1 MLWLATV
8 AVLAVPALA
17 QGTAQG
23 VSQQGT
29 TTPVRAATN
38 GSPSAALN
46 AFFDAYDKAQLARS
60 PILAAYRGLRTD
72 YGKWDDRSDAAE
84 VADYQFDQAQLA
96 EMRSRFG
103 KASLDPQAQLSY
115 QLFEKM
121 MARRDGA
128 FKYRGNDYVFDQM
141 NGAQSF
147 YPSFL
152 INIHRVD
159 SVADAEA
166 YISRLNGIATALGQD
181 IAVSEARAKAG
192 VLPPKWVFPY
202 VISDAQNVITGAPF
216 DTGADSALYADF
228 KTKVAKL
235 NLSPAETRRLTD
247 AAAAALTGSVKP
259 AYQKLIA
266 AMQAQEA
273 KAGTIDGVWRFA
285 DGAAFYAE
293 RLGYYTTTDITAEQ
307 VHALGLAQVA
317 RIHDE
322 MRAIMKQVGF
332 QGDLKDFFAQMRDDK
347 RFLLPDTAAG
357 RDDYLARAQA
367 DIDSVEAKLPAW
379 FNTLPNAALKV
390 KAVEAFREKSAGKAF
405 YQSPAPDGSRPGV
418 YYVNLYQMGNMP
430 TTEIEALAYHEGV
443 PGHHL
448 QLAVAT
454 ELKDV
459 PPFRKFGGY
468 TAYSEG
474 WGLYAE
480 KLAKDMGQYKD
491 PYSDFGR
498 LQLEL
503 HRAVRLVVD
512 SGIHAKK
519 WSREQAIEYTLAN
532 TAETPGAVKKAI
544 ERYVVYPGQATAY
557 MIGRLK
563 ISELRARAEKAL
575 GAKFDIK
582 VFHDVVLT
590 SGAVPLDVLE
600 SRVDAWIATQK
611 V

>member
-1 MLWLATV
+1 MLRTLLLAS
-8 AVLAVPALA
+8 AALLAAPIAA
-17 QGTAQG
+17 AAA
-23 VSQQGT
+23 
-29 TTPVRAATN
+29 PAATPAATAPAA
-38 GSPSAALN
+38 SPSAALSQ
-46 AFFDAYDKAQLARS
+46 FFDDYDKAQLARS
-60 PILAAYRGLRTD
+60 PIRAAYRGLRTD

-84 VADYQFDQAQLA
+84 IADHQFDEAQLA
-96 EMRSRFG
+96 AMRSRFG

-166 YISRLNGIATALGQD
+166 YIARLNGIATALGQD

-216 DTGADSALYADF
+216 DQGADSALFADF
-228 KTKVAKL
+228 KAKVAKL
-235 NLSPAETRRLTD
+235 NLSPAETKRLTD

-259 AYQKLIA
+259 AYAKLIA
-266 AMQAQEA
+266 AMGAQQAQ
-273 KAGTIDGVWRFA
+273 AGTIDGVWRFR
-285 DGAAFYAE
+285 DGPAFYAE

-322 MRAIMKQVGF
+322 MREIMKQVGF
-332 QGDLKDFFAQMRDDK
+332 QGDLKAFFAQMRDDK

-357 RDDYLARAQA
+357 REDYLARAQS
-367 DIDSVEAKLPAW
+367 DITAVEAKLPNW
-379 FNTLPNAALKV
+379 FSTLPKAALNV

-563 ISELRARAEKAL
+563 ISELRARAEAAL
-575 GAKFDIK
+575 GPRFDIK
-582 VFHDVVLT
+582 AFHDVVLT

-600 SRVDAWIATQK
+600 SRVNAWIAAQK

>member
-1 MLWLATV
+1 MLRPVLLAT
-8 AVLAVPALA
+8 ATLFAVPALA
-17 QGTAQG
+17 QTAA
-23 VSQQGT
+23 
-29 TTPVRAATN
+29 PAA
-38 GSPSAALN
+38 PAAKVAAAPAAASASVALN
-46 AFFDAYDKAQLARS
+46 QFFDAYDKAQLARS
-60 PILAAYRGLRTD
+60 PVRAAYRGLRTD
-72 YGKWDDRSDAAE
+72 YGKWDDNSDAAE
-84 VADYQFDQAQLA
+84 IAEHQFDQAQLA

-115 QLFEKM
+115 QLFEKT

-128 FKYRGNDYVFDQM
+128 FKYRANDYIFDQM

-147 YPSFL
+147 YPAFL

-166 YISRLNGIATALGQD
+166 YIQRLNGIPAALSQN
-181 IAVSEARAKAG
+181 IAESEARAKAG

-216 DTGADSALYADF
+216 DQGADSALFADF
-228 KTKVAKL
+228 KAKVAKL
-235 NLSPAETRRLTD
+235 NLSPAETKRLTD

-259 AYQKLIA
+259 AYEALIV
-266 AMQAQEA
+266 AMGKQQAQ
-273 KAGTIDGVWRFA
+273 AGTIDGVWRFP
-285 DGAAFYAE
+285 DGAAYYAE

-332 QGDLKDFFAQMRDDK
+332 QGDLKAFFAQMRDDK
-347 RFLLPDTAAG
+347 RFLLPNTPAG
-357 RDDYLARAQA
+357 REDYLARASA
-367 DIDSVEAKLPAW
+367 DIKAIEAKLPNW
-379 FNTLPNAALKV
+379 FNTLPKAALNV
-390 KAVEAFREKSAGKAF
+390 KAVEPFREKSAGKAF

-519 WSREQAIEYTLAN
+519 WTREQAVEYTLAN
-532 TAETPGAVKKAI
+532 TAETPGAVQKAI

-563 ISELRARAEKAL
+563 ISELRARAESAL

-582 VFHDVVLT
+582 AFHDVVLT

-600 SRVDAWIATQK
+600 SRVNAWIAAQK